1 MLHDVLLRAHRGDK
15 ARRPIFVVNKCAHNL
30 AAAALGFGVDDVL
43 ILQVAAEEEAAQSCR
58 QASSVS

>member
-1 MLHDVLLRAHRGDK
+1 
-15 ARRPIFVVNKCAHNL
+15 L